1 MKKTR
6 PVLLMLERR
15 IEPPVRHMRPEFTTH
30 DYIEKLREVYPADYA
45 HDLALCTLEQGF
57 PQSLAV
63 LHRAIT
69 EKLRKSERVQ
79 VIGTK
84 ESRDIRGNTHE
95 TLLWRRLDARRPPPR
110 PQRGPVPS
118 KRKASQR
125 PRPAGMTGAQL
136 REARLALGW
145 TKTELARR
153 AGVSLAAV
161 TRWEAGQRHMAWPA
175 SEAVRS
181 ALEAGRSSREVEGS
195 PVAKRSRQRVR

>member
-1 MKKTR
+1 
-6 PVLLMLERR
+6 MLERW
-15 IEPPVRHMRPEFTTH
+15 IEPVVRYMRPEFTSH

-69 EKLRKSERVQ
+69 NRLRKSDRVK

-95 TLLWRRLDARRPPPR
+95 TLLWRRLDARRPP
-110 PQRGPVPS
+110 RGPRREPVRS
-118 KRKASQR
+118 RRKASQR
-125 PRPAGMTGAQL
+125 PPPPAMTGAQL
-136 REARLALGW
+136 REARQALGW
-145 TKTELARR
+145 TKTDLARR

-161 TRWEAGQRHMAWPA
+161 SRWERGERRMAWPA
-175 SEAVRS
+175 SEAIHD
-181 ALEAGRSSREVEGS
+181 ALEAARSGRE
-195 PVAKRSRQRVR
+195 AKGPAKQRRARRRA

>member
-1 MKKTR
+1 MAKTR
-6 PVLLMLERR
+6 AVLLMLERWV
-15 IEPPVRHMRPEFTTH
+15 EPAVRYMRPEFTTH
-30 DYIEKLREVYPADYA
+30 DYIERLREVYPADYA

-69 EKLRKSERVQ
+69 AQLRKSERVE

-95 TLLWRRLDARRPPPR
+95 TLLWRRLEARRPPPGPR
-110 PQRGPVPS
+110 RGPVQS
-118 KRKASQR
+118 RRKASQR
-125 PRPAGMTGAQL
+125 PRPPAMTGDQL

-161 TRWEAGQRHMAWPA
+161 TRWEAGERRMSWPA
-175 SEAVRS
+175 SEAVQN
-181 ALEAGRSSREVEGS
+181 ALKAGRASREG
-195 PVAKRSRQRVR
+195 

>member
-1 MKKTR
+1 
-6 PVLLMLERR
+6 MLERW
-15 IEPPVRHMRPEFTTH
+15 IEPAVRYMRPEFTTH

-63 LHRAIT
+63 LHRAIIG
-69 EKLRKSERVQ
+69 KLRKSDRVM

-95 TLLWRRLDARRPPPR
+95 TLLWRRLDARRPPPK
-110 PQRGPVPS
+110 PQRGPTPS
-118 KRKASQR
+118 RRKASQR
-125 PRPAGMTGAQL
+125 PRPPAMTGSEL

-145 TKTELARR
+145 TKTDLARR

-161 TRWEAGQRHMAWPA
+161 SRWEAGERRMQWPA
-175 SEAVRS
+175 SEAVQNALQATRS
-181 ALEAGRSSREVEGS
+181 GS
-195 PVAKRSRQRVR
+195 KAKGAPAARQSAERA